1 MPSKKR
7 ALPYRFGES
16 LPSPRTELFA
26 LQDFSL
32 PLARVPEKHVS
43 SDSESDGSDI
53 LTPTDV
59 KKSDKDIRLYMP
71 KPRAVL
77 QRRHTL
83 SNFKD
88 LVSVSFW
95 HERQS
100 KLLSNDPQSLRD
112 KSLSFGF
119 GLEMAPRPT
128 TCLGMVSGPGNAVGS
143 SEPGKLNSFAGL
155 KGSLPDIIPPN
166 DPQKSG
172 DEKSENYKPG
182 ISKVVRFESNM
193 KFEEC
198 HVDTKYTCNV
208 DNTVLETFE
217 PIPYADEE
225 PPAQSVNER
234 VKRFESIANKQCAN
248 HISVVSATTSAS
260 RYVEELVIIG
270 KRFNKIISSIFSE
283 SSKTPVI
290 LNHNE
295 KSTINVA
302 TNSVNSTTSTS
313 SVAPL
318 SSSTPGPKPGVKPIP
333 MQRQISRETD
343 IAEAI
348 NTVLINRE
356 NVKRGRLDK
365 SHSTPA
371 YDDDGKFNVTVK
383 DGNDH
388 LQIIYINLIQKRF
401 IVIWYMEES

>member
-1 MPSKKR
+1 M
-7 ALPYRFGES
+7 
-16 LPSPRTELFA
+16 
-26 LQDFSL
+26 
-32 PLARVPEKHVS
+32 S
-43 SDSESDGSDI
+43 SDSESEGSDI

-100 KLLSNDPQSLRD
+100 KLLSADPQNLRD

-119 GLEMAPRPT
+119 GLEMAPRST
-128 TCLGMVSGPGNAVGS
+128 TCLGMVPGNGVGS

-166 DPQKSG
+166 EIDKPI
-172 DEKSENYKPG
+172 DEDSDEYKPG

-248 HISVVSATTSAS
+248 SNTSNCVSSTTSAS
-260 RYVEELVIIG
+260 RCVDQ
-270 KRFNKIISSIFSE
+270 
-283 SSKTPVI
+283 I
-290 LNHNE
+290 L
-295 KSTINVA
+295 
-302 TNSVNSTTSTS
+302 
-313 SVAPL
+313 
-318 SSSTPGPKPGVKPIP
+318 
-333 MQRQISRETD
+333 
-343 IAEAI
+343 
-348 NTVLINRE
+348 
-356 NVKRGRLDK
+356 
-365 SHSTPA
+365 
-371 YDDDGKFNVTVK
+371 
-383 DGNDH
+383 
-388 LQIIYINLIQKRF
+388 
-401 IVIWYMEES
+401 